1 MSFLL
6 ARKDFFIMS
15 NLRKYLSVI
24 FFVTL
29 AIALAS
35 GVSYFFPKNSG
46 DMERVKSAKESVSS
60 VTSSAPA
67 DTEKSKPAV
76 ASVVVKSEKTAI
88 AATTSAETADKYTQ
102 GKPEEINLAGT
113 EYKLIIAGKE
123 ISVALPAGDYSV
135 FDLMTVA
142 QKQGKV
148 SFNGSAYSGI
158 GFFVEEIDGIR
169 NDPKNNLFWFYYVNG
184 RKAGVGIT
192 GYILREGDVIEWKF
206 EKFN

>member
-1 MSFLL
+1 
-6 ARKDFFIMS
+6 MS

-35 GVSYFFPKNSG
+35 GVSYFFLKNSG
-46 DMERVKSAKESVSS
+46 DMARIKSAEEPAPTTASS
-60 VTSSAPA
+60 VPA
-67 DTEKSKPAV
+67 DIGKDKPAV
-76 ASVVVKSEKTAI
+76 ASVAVKSEKTAI
-88 AATTSAETADKYTQ
+88 ATTTPAETADNDAQ
-102 GKPEEINLAGT
+102 GKPEEINLAET

-123 ISVALPAGDYSV
+123 ISVALPVGDHNV

-142 QKQGKV
+142 KKQGKV
-148 SFNGSAYSGI
+148 SFNGSNYSGI

-192 GYILREGDVIEWKF
+192 GYILREGDEVEWKF